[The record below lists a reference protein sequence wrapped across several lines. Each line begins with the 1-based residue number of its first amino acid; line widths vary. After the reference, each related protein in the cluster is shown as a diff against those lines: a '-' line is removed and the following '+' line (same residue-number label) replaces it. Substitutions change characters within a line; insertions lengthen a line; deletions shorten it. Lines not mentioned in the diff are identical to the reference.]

1 MSKKGGLA
9 DSPFF
14 RMPSESVSPS
24 SVAIHELPPTPVS
37 SKKQKSV
44 KRKSKKKK
52 DKVDTVIP
60 RHHDTKHD
68 TMQPRNHDTM
78 VETIRQA
85 VKEFGKEAATHR
97 FTVEEKKA
105 LSDIV
110 YSYKGRGIK
119 SSENEVTRIAI
130 NFLIADYKEN
140 GENSILHQAI
150 EALNS

>member
-1 MSKKGGLA
+1 MNKKGGLA

-14 RMPSESVSPS
+14 RMPTETVFPS
-24 SVAIHELPPTPVS
+24 REPIQETPPIQVPIK
-37 SKKQKSV
+37 KKQLPK
-44 KRKSKKKK
+44 KKSKKKK
-52 DKVDTVIP
+52 KIADTIIP

-68 TMQPRNHDTM
+68 TTQPRHHDTM
-78 VETIRQA
+78 VETIRRA
-85 VKEFGKEAATHR
+85 VREFGKEAATHR

-130 NFLIADYKEN
+130 NFLIADYKDN